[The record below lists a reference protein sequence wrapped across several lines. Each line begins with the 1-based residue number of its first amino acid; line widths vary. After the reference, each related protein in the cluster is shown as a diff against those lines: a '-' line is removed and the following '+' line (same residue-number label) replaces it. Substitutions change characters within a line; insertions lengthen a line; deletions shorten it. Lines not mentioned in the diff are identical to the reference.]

1 MKVRHSMDDEGGY
14 VIGQVLDST
23 VKRMKAR
30 EDVKGILI
38 CDFEGLPLRTT
49 LPPRESE
56 AIAAHVSSLIKKIN
70 LMQDSLNQG
79 PLESIFIEMH
89 NSELIITPDVAAGFS
104 IVVLREKTKKIPSP
118 TR

>member
-1 MKVRHSMDDEGGY
+1 MDDEGGY

-49 LPPRESE
+49 LPSRESE
-56 AIAAHVSSLIKKIN
+56 TIAAHVSSLIKKIH

-104 IVVLREKTKKIPSP
+104 IVVLRDKSEKS
-118 TR
+118 RLSR